1 MDSVEIL
8 KHASGKVDRSS
19 IYVMLEMLPG
29 PLIQNPDEQGE
40 SISRTRQASS
50 NSSIFEAVLT
60 Y

>member
-8 KHASGKVDRSS
+8 KHGSGKVDRSS

-40 SISRTRQASS
+40 SISRT
-50 NSSIFEAVLT
+50 
-60 Y
+60 